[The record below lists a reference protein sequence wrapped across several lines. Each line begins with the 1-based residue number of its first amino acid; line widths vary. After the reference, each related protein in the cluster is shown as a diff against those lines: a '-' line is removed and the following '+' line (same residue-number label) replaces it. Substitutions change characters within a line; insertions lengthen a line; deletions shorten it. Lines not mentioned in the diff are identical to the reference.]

1 MSAYPTLSHGQ
12 LCLKASAKR
21 PALGQPDGPAIVLQH
36 EESRYWAPSFQVVCG
51 SAAKSA
57 SAKKISLPNMRSLS
71 AEKMPTK
78 VGDLVTLLWVLH
90 SNGTTVSIPDFA
102 NNRETLAEL
111 V

>member
-36 EESRYWAPSFQVVCG
+36 EESQCWVPGFRVVGG

-57 SAKKISLPNMRSLS
+57 SAKNSLPNMRSLS
-71 AEKMPTK
+71 AKKMPTK

-102 NNRETLAEL
+102 NNRETFAEL